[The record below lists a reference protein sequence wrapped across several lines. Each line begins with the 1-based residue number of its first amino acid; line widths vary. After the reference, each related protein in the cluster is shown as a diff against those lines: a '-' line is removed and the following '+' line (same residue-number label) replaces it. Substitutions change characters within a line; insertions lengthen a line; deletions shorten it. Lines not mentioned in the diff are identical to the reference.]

1 MAELVNLE
9 TARKE
14 IEGWLDYK
22 KIRDKKRED
31 YQSSIN
37 SLVSLVQEGVLTV
50 NEDKSIT
57 HILNFPVDMGG
68 PNPITEVKYKARL
81 EVRELREKLANLKT
95 GEAIDNRLIANF
107 CALTGQGVGFQGKLD
122 TSDISIANEI
132 IVFFL

>member
-14 IEGWLDYK
+14 INGWLDYK

-31 YQSSIN
+31 YQSTID

-50 NEDKSIT
+50 NDDKSIT
-57 HILNFPVDMGG
+57 HVLNFPVDMGLG
-68 PNPITEVKYKARL
+68 SPVTEVKYKARL

-107 CALTGQGVGFQGKLD
+107 CALTGQSIGLQGKLD